1 MTSLLS
7 FSKAKQGGLKDWV
20 TDSRS
25 YRGCSQFTLTTSR
38 RNADWLQEKEPARGG
53 DEKSQVPR
61 HWNAL
66 FKRQLIKPFI
76 WIKKNSKPSIYL
88 KTSWRLRRHSD
99 CLSHI
104 VPRLLIQA
112 ASAIS
117 KGRKVRPLKCLQV
130 VWKPFQREA
139 QRTSLP
145 STFLEIK
152 DLCIIYTTSKGSTSK
167 QWPIN
172 Q

>member
-7 FSKAKQGGLKDWV
+7 FSKAKQGGLKGWV

-117 KGRKVRPLKCLQV
+117 KGRKVRRWNAYKWFESRFREKPRELHCPLHF
-130 VWKPFQREA
+130 WR
-139 QRTSLP
+139 
-145 STFLEIK
+145 
-152 DLCIIYTTSKGSTSK
+152 
-167 QWPIN
+167 
-172 Q
+172 